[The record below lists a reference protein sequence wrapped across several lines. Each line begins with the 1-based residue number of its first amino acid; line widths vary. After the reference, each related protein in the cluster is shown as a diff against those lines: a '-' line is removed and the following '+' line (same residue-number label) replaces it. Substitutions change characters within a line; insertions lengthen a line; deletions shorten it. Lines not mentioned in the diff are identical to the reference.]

1 MQFDPTTDCAKYNI
15 VATLKNASLDN
26 FQLFVKKR
34 KFSLLLD
41 RETRFSTAQLLSN
54 KTILL
59 IYLFTFL
66 KFLRMIELFE
76 ELLRRT
82 IFLKFCSFAHFI
94 LGIT

>member
-41 RETRFSTAQLLSN
+41 
-54 KTILL
+54 
-59 IYLFTFL
+59 
-66 KFLRMIELFE
+66 
-76 ELLRRT
+76 
-82 IFLKFCSFAHFI
+82 
-94 LGIT
+94 